1 MSRHFSLRWRA
12 TTHPAALAD
21 PSHAPT
27 WAEDFQMNIQLQ
39 QFRDTAWQAVAK
51 GVTLRGYQASIAS
64 ETLTALETHSRVVVA
79 CPTGSGKTVIAIHG
93 LLPKLHGKTAWVTH
107 RKELAKQAIEYGQ
120 ALKVFM
126 AQGEITGEFDAII
139 IDEGHHVCA
148 AQYRKIIASYPSA
161 KIIALT
167 ATPYRLDGVGL
178 GSCGFSR
185 IVHGPDTYDLTENGT
200 LCPVRVYIPRSEHT
214 AAWSPNAAAKRI
226 IKTKFT
232 KGIVFCRSVREA
244 QELANLLTDD
254 GIKAASIDGATDP
267 KKRAELFRSFANGEI
282 KIMCNHT
289 IFTEGVDVPGV
300 DLVVL
305 NRHTLSRCLWK
316 QMIGRGTR
324 NATGKREC
332 TVLDLAGNGVF
343 HGSIYDREIYDL
355 DGAVESTESR
365 TLTPSDAFDEDEKY
379 EHNQGEELK
388 EWKPQPKPIRII
400 ENLHRLKS
408 KSPLHRLKIA

>member
-1 MSRHFSLRWRA
+1 MILREYQHDIA
-12 TTHPAALAD
+12 NEVLIAL
-21 PSHAPT
+21 
-27 WAEDFQMNIQLQ
+27 Q
-39 QFRDTAWQAVAK
+39 
-51 GVTLRGYQASIAS
+51 
-64 ETLTALETHSRVVVA
+64 THSRVVVA

-93 LLPKLHGKTAWVTH
+93 ILPKLTGKTAWVTH
-107 RKELAKQAIEYGQ
+107 RKELAKQAREYGQ
-120 ALKVFM
+120 SLDVFM
-126 AQGEITGEFDAII
+126 AQGEITGKYDSII

-148 AQYRKIIASYPSA
+148 SQYRKILAGYPVA

-185 IVHGPDTYDLTENGT
+185 IIHGPDTYDLTEDGT
-200 LCPVRVYIPRSEHT
+200 LCRARVYIPQSEQT
-214 AAWSPNAAAKRI
+214 AAWLPDAAARRI
-226 IKTKFT
+226 AKTTFT

-244 QELANLLTDD
+244 QELSKLLSDA
-254 GIKAASIDGATDP
+254 GIKAASIDGATDT
-267 KKRAELFRSFANGEI
+267 KKRAKLFRSFSKGKI

-289 IFTEGVDVPGV
+289 IFTEGVDVPDV

-324 NATGKREC
+324 NALGKKEC
-332 TVLDLAGNGVF
+332 TVLDLAGNGVI
-343 HGSIYDREIYDL
+343 HGSIYDKEIYDL
-355 DGAVESTESR
+355 NGKVESTESR
-365 TLTPSDAFDEDEKY
+365 TLTPRTGIENEQKY

-400 ENLHRLKS
+400 ENLQRLKS
-408 KSPLHRLKIA
+408 KSPLLRLRTD

>member
-1 MSRHFSLRWRA
+1 MPKATPCLFSSSS
-12 TTHPAALAD
+12 AD
-21 PSHAPT
+21 
-27 WAEDFQMNIQLQ
+27 DM
-39 QFRDTAWQAVAK
+39 
-51 GVTLRGYQASIAS
+51 TLRGYQSQIVG
-64 ETLTALETHSRVVVA
+64 ETLKALETHSRVVVA
-79 CPTGSGKTVIAIHG
+79 CPTGSGKTVIAIYG
-93 LLPKLHGKTAWVTH
+93 LLPKLSGKTAWVTH
-107 RKELAKQAIEYGQ
+107 RKELAKQAREYGQ
-120 ALKVFM
+120 ALDVFM
-126 AQGEITGEFDAII
+126 AQGEITGEYDTII

-148 AQYRKIIASYPSA
+148 AQYRKILAGYPAA

-200 LCPVRVYIPRSEHT
+200 LCRARVYIPRSEHT
-214 AAWSPNAAAKRI
+214 AAWSPDAAANRI
-226 IKTKFT
+226 IQTTFT

-244 QELANLLTDD
+244 QELAQLLTDA
-254 GIKAASIDGATDP
+254 GISAASIDGATDP
-267 KKRAELFRSFANGEI
+267 KKREKLFRSFAKGKL

-289 IFTEGVDVPGV
+289 IFTEGVDVPNV

-324 NATGKREC
+324 NAPGKMEC
-332 TVLDLAGNGVF
+332 TVLDLAGNGVL

-355 DGAVESTESR
+355 NGKVESTESR
-365 TLTPSDAFDEDEKY
+365 TLKSNAAFDKAEKY

-388 EWKPQPKPIRII
+388 EWKPQPKPVRLI
-400 ENLHRLKS
+400 ENLRQLKS
-408 KSPLHRLKIA
+408 KSPLHRLRTA

>member
-1 MSRHFSLRWRA
+1 MNLRPYQKEIA
-12 TTHPAALAD
+12 ESTLAAL
-21 PSHAPT
+21 
-27 WAEDFQMNIQLQ
+27 E
-39 QFRDTAWQAVAK
+39 
-51 GVTLRGYQASIAS
+51 
-64 ETLTALETHSRVVVA
+64 EHSRVVVA

-93 LLPKLHGKTAWVTH
+93 LIPRLPGKIAWVTH
-107 RKELAKQAIEYGQ
+107 RRELAKQAREYGEN
-120 ALKVFM
+120 LNVFM
-126 AQGEITGEFDAII
+126 AQGEIAGEYDTII

-148 AQYRKIIASYPSA
+148 AQYRKILAGYPTS

-178 GSCGFSR
+178 GSCGFSK
-185 IVHGPDTYDLTENGT
+185 IVHGPDTYALTEAGT
-200 LCPVRVYIPRSEHT
+200 LCRARVYIPRSEHT
-214 AAWSPNAAAKRI
+214 AAWSPDAAAKRI
-226 IKTKFT
+226 AQTAFT

-244 QELANLLTDD
+244 QELAQLLTDA
-254 GIKAASIDGATDP
+254 GISAASIDGATDP
-267 KKRAELFRSFANGEI
+267 KRRAKLFRSFAKGKL

-289 IFTEGVDVPGV
+289 IFTEGVDVPNV

-324 NATGKREC
+324 NASGKTEC
-332 TVLDLAGNGVF
+332 TVLDLAGNGVM

-355 DGAVESTESR
+355 NGKVESTESR
-365 TLTPSDAFDEDEKY
+365 ILTEILDSSTTEEY

-400 ENLHRLKS
+400 ENLLRLKS
-408 KSPLHRLKIA
+408 KSPLLKLRTG

>member
-1 MSRHFSLRWRA
+1 MKS
-12 TTHPAALAD
+12 
-21 PSHAPT
+21 
-27 WAEDFQMNIQLQ
+27 QLQ
-39 QFRDTAWQAVAK
+39 QFHGTARRPCVK
-51 GVTLRGYQASIAS
+51 GVTLRGYQTSIVS
-64 ETLTALETHSRVVVA
+64 ETIEALETHSRVVVA

-120 ALKVFM
+120 ALEVFM
-126 AQGEITGEFDAII
+126 AQGEITGEFDTII

-148 AQYRKIIASYPSA
+148 AQYRKILADYPAA

-185 IVHGPDTYDLTENGT
+185 IVHGPDTYDLTEDGT
-200 LCPVRVYIPRSEHT
+200 LCPVRVYIPRSERK
-214 AAWSPNAAAKRI
+214 AAWSPDAAASRI
-226 IKTKFT
+226 IQTPFT

-244 QELANLLTDD
+244 QELTQLLTDA
-254 GIKAASIDGATDP
+254 GIKAASIDSATDP
-267 KKRAELFRSFANGEI
+267 KKREKIFRSFAKGKL

-289 IFTEGVDVPGV
+289 IFTEGVDVPNV

-332 TVLDLAGNGVF
+332 TALDLAGNGVF

-355 DGAVESTESR
+355 NGKVDSTESR
-365 TLTPSDAFDEDEKY
+365 TLTRNAAFDEAEKY

-400 ENLHRLKS
+400 ESLHRLKS
-408 KSPLHRLKIA
+408 KSPLRRLKTA

>member
-1 MSRHFSLRWRA
+1 MER
-12 TTHPAALAD
+12 T
-21 PSHAPT
+21 
-27 WAEDFQMNIQLQ
+27 
-39 QFRDTAWQAVAK
+39 
-51 GVTLRGYQASIAS
+51 VTLRRYQSSIVD

-107 RKELAKQAIEYGQ
+107 RKELAKQAREYGQ
-120 ALKVFM
+120 SLDVFM
-126 AQGEITGEFDAII
+126 AQGEITGEYDTII

-148 AQYRKIIASYPSA
+148 AQYRKILTDYPVA

-185 IVHGPDTYDLTENGT
+185 IVHGPDTYDLTEDGT

-214 AAWSPNAAAKRI
+214 AAWSPDAAAGRI
-226 IKTKFT
+226 IQTPFT

-244 QELANLLTDD
+244 QELTQLLTDV
-254 GIKAASIDGATDP
+254 GIKAASIDSATDP
-267 KKRAELFRSFANGEI
+267 KKRAKIFRRFAKGKI

-289 IFTEGVDVPGV
+289 IFTEGVDVPNV

-324 NATGKREC
+324 NATGKKEC
-332 TVLDLAGNGVF
+332 TVLDLAGNGVL
-343 HGSIYDREIYDL
+343 HGSIYDKEIYDL
-355 DGAVESTESR
+355 NGKVESTQSR
-365 TLTPSDAFDEDEKY
+365 TLTPSAASDEAEKY
-379 EHNQGEELK
+379 KHNQGEELK
-388 EWKPQPKPIRII
+388 EWKPQPKPIRLI
-400 ENLHRLKS
+400 ESLQRLKS
-408 KSPLHRLKIA
+408 KSPLHRLRTA

>member
-1 MSRHFSLRWRA
+1 MS
-12 TTHPAALAD
+12 
-21 PSHAPT
+21 
-27 WAEDFQMNIQLQ
+27 IQLQ
-39 QFRDTAWQAVAK
+39 QFHGN
-51 GVTLRGYQASIAS
+51 GVKLRGYQFSIVT
-64 ETLTALETHSRVVVA
+64 ETMTALETHSRVVVA

-93 LLPKLHGKTAWVTH
+93 LLPKLPGKTAWVTH
-107 RKELAKQAIEYGQ
+107 RKELAKQVRQYGQ
-120 ALKVFM
+120 DLDVFM
-126 AQGEITGEFDAII
+126 AQGEITGEYDTII

-148 AQYRKIIASYPSA
+148 DQYRKIIADYPSA

-185 IVHGPDTYDLTENGT
+185 IVHGPDTYDLTEDGT

-214 AAWSPNAAAKRI
+214 AAWSPDAAAKRI
-226 IKTKFT
+226 IKTRFT

-244 QELANLLTDD
+244 QELTQLLTDA
-254 GIKAASIDGATDP
+254 GINAASIDGATDP
-267 KKRAELFRSFANGEI
+267 KKRAKLFRSFSNGKL

-289 IFTEGVDVPGV
+289 IFTEGVDVPNV

-324 NATGKREC
+324 NAQGKSEC

-343 HGSIYDREIYDL
+343 HGSIYDMEIYDL
-355 DGAVESTESR
+355 NGAVESTESR
-365 TLTPSDAFDEDEKY
+365 TLTRNADSNEAEKY
-379 EHNQGEELK
+379 EHNEGEELK

-400 ENLHRLKS
+400 ESLHRLKS
-408 KSPLHRLKIA
+408 KSPLHRLRTA